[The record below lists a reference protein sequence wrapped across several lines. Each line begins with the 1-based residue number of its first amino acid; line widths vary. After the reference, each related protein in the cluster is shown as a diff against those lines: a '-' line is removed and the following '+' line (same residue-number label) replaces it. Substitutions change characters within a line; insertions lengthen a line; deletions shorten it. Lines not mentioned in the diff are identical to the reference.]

1 MRIERLLNA
10 FLICGV
16 LALGL
21 LPRRAAAQVMQEQG
35 SLASAEQARDL
46 KRRANALI
54 NPFWVPHMPRF
65 AVGLYLSGGGLA
77 IKAPVRDREAIGS
90 PAGGQFGLSL
100 TLWRYLFQDTGFGV
114 VKATDR
120 RPFSET
126 ACSSASGGDCSTD
139 QSSIT
144 GVTGWFKLG
153 PQLRL
158 FVATGHRDALELAL
172 RGGFGV
178 RGLSLSRSAG
188 HAGMCLDC
196 REDHVAAGAGFMLSP
211 EAETAYAFGSQAD
224 SGAVGVKVTYEDY
237 LTGDVTH
244 GLWISGFF
252 EGFVW

>member
-1 MRIERLLNA
+1 VRIERLLNA
-10 FLICGV
+10 FAICAV

-21 LPRRAAAQVMQEQG
+21 LPRRAAAQVVQEQG
-35 SLASAEQARDL
+35 GHPGAEQARDL
-46 KRRANALI
+46 QRRAAALI
-54 NPFWVPHMPRF
+54 NPFWIPHMPRV
-65 AVGLYLSGGGLA
+65 AIGLYVSGGGLA
-77 IKAPVRDREAIGS
+77 MKAAVRDREAMGS
-90 PAGGQFGLSL
+90 PAGGQLGFSV
-100 TLWRYLFQDTGFGV
+100 TLWRYLFLDTGFGV
-114 VKATDR
+114 VQATDR

-126 ACSSASGGDCSTD
+126 ACSSASGGDCRTD

-144 GVTGWFKLG
+144 GATGWFKLG

-158 FVATGHRDALELAL
+158 FLPTSHRDALELAL
-172 RGGFGV
+172 RGGLGV
-178 RGLSLSRSAG
+178 RGLSLSRGAG

-211 EAETAYAFGSQAD
+211 GAETAYAFGSQAD

-237 LTGDVTH
+237 LTGDATH